1 MKKTFAIGL
10 TGAHRTGK
18 TTLAREFAKNTGVP
32 FVETNASEIFA
43 KMGMNP
49 SFVGYSVAQRLD
61 IQERILAEF
70 TDKWKN
76 AIANGNG
83 FITDRTPLDMVA
95 YTLAYIGS
103 GEELSSS
110 LENRLENYIQS
121 CFDVVNYMFDF
132 VVVVLPGIKV
142 VHEEGKASV
151 SNACIEHIATLIM
164 GLVVSERIAIPNFY
178 IPRGETDL
186 NDRVEIL
193 RSAMKKSRK
202 YQKGFQKVFNDQVI
216 TLH

>member
-49 SFVGYSVAQRLD
+49 SSEYPIAQRLD
-61 IQERILAEF
+61 IQERILVEF
-70 TDKWKN
+70 ADKWKS
-76 AIANGNG
+76 AVANGNG

-95 YTLAYIGS
+95 YTLANIGS
-103 GEELSSS
+103 GEGLSPS
-110 LENRLENYIQS
+110 LENRIENYIQS
-121 CFDVVNYMFDF
+121 CFDIVNYTFDF
-132 VVVVLPGIKV
+132 VVVVLPGIGV
-142 VHEEGKASV
+142 VHEEGKARA

-164 GLVVSERIAIPNFY
+164 GLVVSEKIIIPNFY

-186 NDRVEIL
+186 NGRIEIL
-193 RSAMKKSRK
+193 CSAMKKSWK

>member
-43 KMGMNP
+43 KMGMDP
-49 SFVGYSVAQRLD
+49 SSEYPIAQRLD
-61 IQERILAEF
+61 VQERILAEF
-70 TDKWKN
+70 ADKWKS

-83 FITDRTPLDMVA
+83 FITDRTPLDMIA
-95 YTLAYIGS
+95 YTLANIGS
-103 GEELSSS
+103 GEELSPS

-121 CFDVVNYMFDF
+121 CFDIVNYTFDF
-132 VVVVLPGIKV
+132 VVVVLPGIKA
-142 VHEEGKASV
+142 VHEEGKARASY
-151 SNACIEHIATLIM
+151 ACIEHIATLIM
-164 GLVVSERIAIPNFY
+164 GLVVSEKIIIPNFY

-186 NDRVEIL
+186 DGRIEIL
-193 RSAMKKSRK
+193 RSAMKKSWK